1 MKATNMIDYQ
11 PVIIIGAA
19 RSGTNM
25 LRDVLTQLPGFGT
38 WPCDEINYIWR
49 YGNAQYPTDEFSPE
63 LATEPVKRYIRRA
76 FARLSCARQVPY
88 VVEKTCANSL
98 RVAFVN
104 QVVPE
109 AKFIFIIRDGRD
121 VVASALKRWSASLD
135 LPYILKKARYV
146 PLRDMPYY
154 ASRYVWN
161 HIYRLF
167 DREKQLAFW
176 GPRFAGMDEMLC
188 DHSLPEVCA
197 AQWSRSVIR
206 AAEDFK
212 NIAPDRV
219 HKIHYEAFV
228 TQPLEELKHI
238 ETFLGASVPEAQLAS
253 AVSSVSDRSVGKW
266 RQELSSDTLVT
277 LEPWLRETLER
288 HGYEWE

>member
-1 MKATNMIDYQ
+1 MGSNNPFFTS
-11 PVIIIGAA
+11 VVIIGAA

-25 LRDVLTQLPGFGT
+25 LRDVLTQLPRFGT

-49 YGNAQYPTDEFSPE
+49 YGNAQYPTDEFDPE
-63 LATEPVKRYIRRA
+63 FATEPIKRYIRRA
-76 FARLSCARQVPY
+76 FARLARARQASY

-121 VVASALKRWSASLD
+121 VVASALKRWSAPLD
-135 LPYILKKARYV
+135 VPYILKKARYV

-176 GPRFAGMDEMLC
+176 GPRFVGMDEMLRE
-188 DHSLPEVCA
+188 HSLPEVCA
-197 AQWSRSVIR
+197 AQWARSVTR
-206 AAEDFK
+206 AADDFE
-212 NIAPDRV
+212 NITSDRV
-219 HKIHYEAFV
+219 YRVHYERFV
-228 TQPLEELKHI
+228 VNPLEELERI
-238 ETFLGASVPEAQLAS
+238 GAFLGASVSEAQLAS
-253 AVSSVSDRSVGKW
+253 AVAAVSDRSVGKW
-266 RQELSSDTLVT
+266 REALSSETFMT
-277 LEPWLRETLER
+277 LEPWLRETLEQ